1 LLLTKS
7 VGWSSTKGKAP
18 VSEGDLISL
27 DRVRPN
33 IPPTKKVRFTAKNN
47 RDNTVVRLIASN
59 GFEFGRLPSDAA
71 RWISK
76 LLDFGVCTFYGT
88 IVACNPYLSTGDDI
102 IVQLS
107 CYFTDKAFEA
117 FDASNQAQLSMF
129 GISRSTS
136 KAPVFDKG
144 AETDAERLM
153 KERRLAIISLFKAL
167 AIIPARSSLSKTNE
181 ILGGEGK
188 VRDLIAQ
195 SAAIEDKV
203 PTNDE
208 DAEES
213 AEDGPK
219 EVSDNRLDNLYEKAQ
234 MMDARLDEM
243 EPPDSIALNL
253 RSYQKQVRIHAFWD
267 LYR

>member
-1 LLLTKS
+1 
-7 VGWSSTKGKAP
+7 
-18 VSEGDLISL
+18 
-27 DRVRPN
+27 
-33 IPPTKKVRFTAKNN
+33 
-47 RDNTVVRLIASN
+47 
-59 GFEFGRLPSDAA
+59 
-71 RWISK
+71 
-76 LLDFGVCTFYGT
+76 
-88 IVACNPYLSTGDDI
+88 
-102 IVQLS
+102 
-107 CYFTDKAFEA
+107 
-117 FDASNQAQLSMF
+117 
-129 GISRSTS
+129 
-136 KAPVFDKG
+136 
-144 AETDAERLM
+144 M